1 MQMGPLDKAKQLLS
15 KLVEPHPSIQD
26 LRKRQQSRILS
37 SLLLLAIPIF
47 AFTQFT
53 NELVIFGTPIFLGGT
68 ALAFIMYLGTRTRY
82 YDIVLTISLAAITVL
97 PMIAFLFGAN
107 WQPNDLPRLT
117 IWIFVALLAGMLLS
131 RTVVVLAQGITMIV
145 LMSFIVTVVLG
156 IPFSE
161 VDSQIGTA
169 MVVTFFVLVAS
180 YTLEQNIRQ
189 VDQRTA
195 DISRKQRELEVYMQL
210 LRHDLRNDLQAILG
224 LIELAELFEDL
235 DVEKVKENLEQ
246 SLSLGRRMAQL
257 LHVFSMPPEQPGT
270 DVVKNIEEAAQ
281 ESQKSHPNLK
291 IEVSSGSEVHRTTFT
306 ASRLLPMVWQNIFR
320 NAAQYAGD
328 KPRVHVDVALEDDEF
343 VISISDDG
351 PGIPED
357 KREFL
362 FRRGSKV
369 EPGEGGM
376 GMYLSKVV
384 LESHGGSIE
393 LVDDESGGTRYLI
406 RIPTSS
412 S

>member
-169 MVVTFFVLVAS
+169 MVVAFFVLVAS

>member
-169 MVVTFFVLVAS
+169 MVVAFFVLVAS

-351 PGIPED
+351 PGITKD

>member
-1 MQMGPLDKAKQLLS
+1 MDSLDKGKQMLS
-15 KLVEPHPSIQD
+15 KLIEPHPSIQD

-53 NELVIFGTPIFLGGT
+53 NELVIFATPIFLGGI

-82 YDIVLTISLAAITVL
+82 YDTVLAISLSAITVL
-97 PMIAFLFGAN
+97 PMMAFLFGAN
-107 WQPNDLPRLT
+107 WEPSDLPRLT

-145 LMSFIVTVVLG
+145 LETFIVTVAFET
-156 IPFSE
+156 PFSA
-161 VDSQIGTA
+161 VDSQIGTSV
-169 MVVTFFVLVAS
+169 VVTFFVLVAS
-180 YTLEQNIRQ
+180 YTLEQNIKQ

-195 DISRKQRELEVYMQL
+195 DISRRQRELEVYMQL

-235 DVEKVKENLEQ
+235 DAEKVKESLEQ

-270 DVVKNIEEAAQ
+270 DVVKNIEEAAE
-281 ESQKSHPNLK
+281 ESKRAHPNLK
-291 IEVSSGSEVHRTTFT
+291 IEVSSGNDVSRATFT

-328 KPRVHVDVALEDDEF
+328 APTVHVDVALEEDVF
-343 VISISDDG
+343 VINISDNG
-351 PGIPED
+351 PGISEGN
-357 KREFL
+357 KEFL

-384 LESHGGSIE
+384 LESHGGSID
-393 LVDDESGGTRYLI
+393 LVSDKSGGTRYLI
-406 RIPTSS
+406 RIPTSAS
-412 S
+412 

>member
-169 MVVTFFVLVAS
+169 MVVAFFVLVAS

-306 ASRLLPMVWQNIFR
+306 ASQI
-320 NAAQYAGD
+320 Q
-328 KPRVHVDVALEDDEF
+328 
-343 VISISDDG
+343 
-351 PGIPED
+351 
-357 KREFL
+357 
-362 FRRGSKV
+362 
-369 EPGEGGM
+369 
-376 GMYLSKVV
+376 
-384 LESHGGSIE
+384 
-393 LVDDESGGTRYLI
+393 
-406 RIPTSS
+406 
-412 S
+412 